1 LCQIFFYNFV
11 SLKEWREVCKKMEQ
25 ENRIQI
31 WKGIILEGSFYFTK
45 FLKNYIRVVFLGI
58 YMNFSNLFY
67 YYIYSSFDEWY
78 YNILKITNILILN
91 IYLVFSIKIL
101 SKNMKKNIYIFPSIP
116 SFQSL
121 RLPPNSQTKSKYY
134 FSSND
139 F

>member
-1 LCQIFFYNFV
+1 
-11 SLKEWREVCKKMEQ
+11 MEQ
-25 ENRIQI
+25 VNRIQI
-31 WKGIILEGSFYFTK
+31 RKGIILEGSFYFTK

-121 RLPPNSQTKSKYY
+121 HLPPNSQTKSKYY